1 MNILIKGI
9 ALSLV
14 SAMALTAC
22 NGVFEDLS
30 INPAQPS
37 MKEYFST
44 PEAMDEAIMTCYG
57 YIQTQRSFGA
67 SASKTMIIRSDE
79 ASSNSDY
86 GKPGMYGSSLNSSY
100 YTIMQPF
107 GLIYSCAS
115 QATFVIEQIPN
126 VQFPNQQQRDA
137 ILGEAYFWRGFCH
150 FFLLTNYR
158 NVSLITKA
166 PEDAKDYV
174 REVNDP
180 ETVWDF
186 ICSDFQMAETL
197 LPDKGYWKGNK
208 AGRVTAASAA
218 AMLGKSYLYRSG
230 IEPKYG
236 HSTTTYYDEAAAAFD
251 RVIRGDYGTY
261 RLVEY
266 GHNFDVAHE
275 NNDEAILEI
284 QFLGDVENAAFNPA
298 TATSGLAFDPRGIML
313 PGTGV
318 GYEGVVHDWLYEEF
332 KNSIDKD
339 GYTDIRMFS
348 TMFFNDLDP
357 SIKLRPGQRL
367 QGPGGYHFE
376 DMYPSGDFSTAA
388 NSRTHVYHAAFLK
401 GMDLALPMRNDNPTS
416 ITGVGSGV
424 KEYIYNQPR
433 AHGVNW
439 RYIRYAD
446 ILLMYAEA
454 VVNGG
459 KAGSMTAQNA
469 VQTVRDRANLPEI
482 GGVNMDVIKHER
494 MLEFALEGHRFY
506 DLLRW
511 GDLTERFKELERT
524 DPNFKT
530 FISDT
535 DFEGFMP
542 NKHEWLPIPIE
553 EMESNPHAIQNP
565 GY

>member
-1 MNILIKGI
+1 MNFNIKNI
-9 ALSLV
+9 AFCV
-14 SAMALTAC
+14 AATIAMTAC
-22 NGVFEDLS
+22 DSVFDDLAV
-30 INPAQPS
+30 NPSQPS
-37 MKEYFST
+37 MNEYFST
-44 PEAMDEAIMTCYG
+44 PEAINEAVMTCYG

-86 GKPGMYGSSLNSSY
+86 GKPGMFGSSLNSSY

-115 QATFVIEQIPN
+115 QATFIIERIPN
-126 VQFPNQQQRDA
+126 VAFTDQTQRNA
-137 ILGEAYFWRGFCH
+137 YLGEAYFWRGFCH
-150 FFLLTNYR
+150 FFLITNYR
-158 NVSLITKA
+158 NVSLVTKA
-166 PEDAKDYV
+166 PVDASDYV
-174 REVNDP
+174 RPVSSYED
-180 ETVWDF
+180 VWKSICDDF
-186 ICSDFQMAETL
+186 AMAETL
-197 LPDKGYWKGNK
+197 LPKKGYWKGDK

-230 IEPKYG
+230 IEPLYG
-236 HSTTTYYDEAAAAFD
+236 NSTKTYYDEAAAAFD
-251 RVIRGDYGTY
+251 RIIRGDYGSY

-266 GHNFDVAHE
+266 AHNFDVAHE
-275 NNDEAILEI
+275 NNDESILEL
-284 QFLGDVENAAFNPA
+284 QFLGDVENSSFNPA
-298 TATSGLAFDPRGIML
+298 TATSGLAFDPRGLML

-318 GYEGVVHDWLYEEF
+318 GYEGVVHDWLLDEF

-339 GYTDIRMFS
+339 GYTVIRMFS
-348 TMFFNDLDP
+348 TMFFNHLDP

-367 QGPGGYHFE
+367 TGPGGFHFE
-376 DMYPSGDFSTAA
+376 DMYPNGDFTTAG
-388 NSRTHVYHAAFLK
+388 NVRTHAYHAAFLK
-401 GMDLALPMRNDNPTS
+401 GMDLSMPMRNNNPTA

-439 RYIRYAD
+439 RYVRYAD
-446 ILLMYAEA
+446 VLLMYAEA
-454 VVNGG
+454 VVCGG
-459 KAGSMTAQNA
+459 KAGSMSALNA
-469 VQTVRDRANLPEI
+469 VQAVRDRANMPAI
-482 GGVNMDVIKHER
+482 GGVNLDVIKHER

-511 GDLTERFKELERT
+511 GDLAERFKSLERQ
-524 DPNFKT
+524 DPNFKK

-535 DFEGFMP
+535 DFEGFTP

-553 EMESNPHAIQNP
+553 EMESNPHAVQNP

>member
-197 LPDKGYWKGNK
+197 LPDKGYWKGDK

-218 AMLGKSYLYRSG
+218 SMLGKSYLYRSG

-251 RVIRGDYGTY
+251 RVIRGDYATY

-446 ILLMYAEA
+446 VLLMYAEA